1 MLDPL
6 GREAGPLWP
15 AGGGPQGLAGTMK
28 RFSWHRVL
36 AIFIKE
42 LQQMLRDRLTFAMAI
57 GVPILQLVL
66 FGYAINT
73 DPKGLPT
80 ALVSAD
86 AGPLAR
92 SLSAALQNTGY
103 FRITHSGTSEREA
116 EALIES
122 GDVQFMVVIPDDFT
136 QRVLRG
142 ERPAVL
148 VAVDATDPSAS
159 GNAIAAL
166 TSVAGQA
173 LEHDLKGALAPLHA
187 GAAPFEVRVHRRY
200 NPEGLSRYN
209 IVPGL
214 IGTILTMTMVMLT
227 GLAMTRERERGTMEN
242 LLATPVRPF
251 EVMAGKILPY
261 VVIGYVQLG
270 VILTAAAL
278 LFEVPLVGS
287 LVLLLAMIGI
297 FMLANLA
304 VGFTFSTLAKNQL
317 QAMQMTFFFFLPSML
332 LSGFMFPFRG
342 MPVWAQYVGE
352 VLPLTHFLRIVRGI
366 MLKGHG
372 AAAVLPELWPL
383 LAFLF
388 VAGAL
393 ALKRYRQTLD

>member
-1 MLDPL
+1 VKALSWQRL
-6 GREAGPLWP
+6 
-15 AGGGPQGLAGTMK
+15 LA
-28 RFSWHRVL
+28 V
-36 AIFIKE
+36 FIKE
-42 LQQMLRDRLTFAMAI
+42 FQQMLRDRLTFAMAV
-57 GVPILQLVL
+57 GVPVIQLVL

-92 SLSAALQNTGY
+92 GLSAALQNTGY
-103 FRITHSGTSEREA
+103 FRITHVGTREADA
-116 EALIES
+116 EALLAE
-122 GDVQFMVVIPDDFT
+122 GEVQFMVVIPDDFSA
-136 QRVLRG
+136 RVLRG
-142 ERPAVL
+142 ERPSVL

-166 TSVAGQA
+166 QSVAGQA
-173 LEHDLKGALAPLHA
+173 LAADLKGPLAALNASP
-187 GAAPFEVRVHRRY
+187 APFEVRIHRRY

-270 VILTAAAL
+270 VILGAAAL
-278 LFEVPLVGS
+278 LFEVPMQGS
-287 LVLLLAMIGI
+287 LVLLLAMIGV

-304 VGFTFSTLAKNQL
+304 VGFTFSTLARNQL

-342 MPVWAQYVGE
+342 MPVWAQQLGE

-366 MLKGHG
+366 MLKGHDT
-372 AAAVLPELWPL
+372 AQVLPELWPL
-383 LAFLF
+383 LAFLI
-388 VAGAL
+388 VAGAV